1 VNQITDAVI
10 PVGGLGTRLLPATR
24 SQPKE
29 MLPVVDRPVVQY
41 VVEELVRAGIG
52 RVLFVTGRRKRA
64 IEDHFDADP
73 ELGSGPLID
82 PRTGLQILYT
92 RQAHPAGL
100 GDAVRYGESLGAGAG
115 VVVALGDTII
125 EGPAH
130 SGPGVVARLIEAFG
144 AGGVSAAVAV
154 EEVPAEAVSRYGIV
168 VAGAGGDAAGA
179 AGGGAAGG
187 DAGGTG
193 GDAAGTGGD
202 AGGTGGDAGGT
213 GGVAG
218 RGAAGGGALG
228 GGVLEVTDVVEKP
241 DPASVS
247 SRLAIAARYV
257 LGPSVFAALR
267 SLMPDRSGE
276 VQLTDALRAVI
287 ARGER
292 VVAVPLAAG
301 ERRHDIGTVAG
312 YCAVFLEYA
321 LTDPRFGSALRARAA
336 ALLDGDG

>member
-1 VNQITDAVI
+1 MNQITDAVI

-125 EGPAH
+125 AGPAH
-130 SGPGVVARLIEAFG
+130 TGVGVVARLIEAFG

-154 EEVPAEAVSRYGIV
+154 EEVPGEAVSRYGIV
-168 VAGAGGDAAGA
+168 VAGAGGDAGGARGDAGGARGDAGGARGVADGAGGVGARA
-179 AGGGAAGG
+179 AGGGAAG
-187 DAGGTG
+187 
-193 GDAAGTGGD
+193 
-202 AGGTGGDAGGT
+202 
-213 GGVAG
+213 
-218 RGAAGGGALG
+218 RGAADGGALG

-267 SLMPDRSGE
+267 ALTPDRSGE